1 LVIAQQQHFGLLSCV
16 ELPLG
21 AAIIIAIL
29 MLVLALYFQHLAFHH
44 AHFLWRPNCMH
55 HADLGF
61 GVTIGNHFDP
71 IEMILP
77 TIFKMAVILLLG
89 APIVAV
95 IIF

>member
-1 LVIAQQQHFGLLSCV
+1 
-16 ELPLG
+16 
-21 AAIIIAIL
+21 
-29 MLVLALYFQHLAFHH
+29 
-44 AHFLWRPNCMH
+44 MH

-89 APIVAV
+89 ASIVVV